1 DIVINDTNHGTNNDL
16 NLVIDNKSGVIKAD
30 NNITIHAKTLNNT
43 AYRYDAKQN
52 DDDGYYG
59 YDVNAKV
66 NKNDYT
72 MNEQVVLEQ
81 DEAVSTLASEP
92 SIISAGN
99 DITITT
105 SQETNNLSSVITA
118 GNDITINTDILKNN
132 TDSIDSHNLYR
143 KWGKMWEEEYCEKK
157 RNWWSGG
164 GCKRHARRTKYEDT
178 IDSRSETIYSANQA
192 TINAGNNLT
201 VNATTIINGYNT
213 KNPEYEPTKND
224 NTPST
229 EDSDAGAPANNPDL
243 SLKPSIDTDS
253 QISAIA
259 LNGEF
264 KVEKPTPIKP
274 YIIETRNEFVDITQ
288 FKASQYL
295 FARPNIRFL
304 DPAMSSPIT
313 LGDAYWEH
321 QQLQKQISEQ
331 TK

>member
-1 DIVINDTNHGTNNDL
+1 L
-16 NLVIDNKSGVIKAD
+16 W

-164 GCKRHARRTKYEDT
+164 CWKNHARRLGL
-178 IDSRSETIYSANQA
+178 ANR
-192 TINAGNNLT
+192 TC
-201 VNATTIINGYNT
+201 
-213 KNPEYEPTKND
+213 E
-224 NTPST
+224 
-229 EDSDAGAPANNPDL
+229 
-243 SLKPSIDTDS
+243 
-253 QISAIA
+253 A
-259 LNGEF
+259 LN
-264 KVEKPTPIKP
+264 
-274 YIIETRNEFVDITQ
+274 
-288 FKASQYL
+288 
-295 FARPNIRFL
+295 
-304 DPAMSSPIT
+304 
-313 LGDAYWEH
+313 
-321 QQLQKQISEQ
+321 
-331 TK
+331 